1 MTILDSEWWEIHLP
15 DKACQCLLCPLL
27 GDRAETQIK
36 SLKILLPSIQEVKK
50 LLVFSISLTHVA
62 GRCEAEECSLSST
75 FY

>member
-36 SLKILLPSIQEVKK
+36 SLKIKVSQYQASV
-50 LLVFSISLTHVA
+50 
-62 GRCEAEECSLSST
+62 
-75 FY
+75 